1 MLASVQ
7 EKESRLTPNRLDSK
21 VKCLASSSATF
32 AQSRKYSTG
41 RRSPLTSKSAKRAM
55 ISHARS
61 IAYCS
66 IFANASGCQ
75 RLITRY
81 ESDSR
86 SMRIRDFSVAPLPL
100 IVSLLS
106 ATCARDIPLRRLI
119 RSHHIHLS
127 WWLIN
132 QSLFIPYTLN
142 LPFTRSDRFQFP
154 TPHSRYSF
162 FGQKAFQL
170 GI

>member
-1 MLASVQ
+1 M
-7 EKESRLTPNRLDSK
+7 RLTPRRFESR

-66 IFANASGCQ
+66 MLARASVRQ
-75 RLITRY
+75 PNTTKSI
-81 ESDSR
+81 SDLR

-100 IVSLLS
+100 AIQLLS
-106 ATCARDIPLRRLI
+106 NWVRMGTYRFGALSGATISTSLGGSSINPCSSLI
-119 RSHHIHLS
+119 R
-127 WWLIN
+127 
-132 QSLFIPYTLN
+132 
-142 LPFTRSDRFQFP
+142 
-154 TPHSRYSF
+154 
-162 FGQKAFQL
+162 
-170 GI
+170 

>member
-1 MLASVQ
+1 M
-7 EKESRLTPNRLDSK
+7 RLTPSRFESR

-41 RRSPLTSKSAKRAM
+41 KRSPLTSKSAKRAM
-55 ISHARS
+55 MSHARS

-66 IFANASGCQ
+66 MFARASADQ
-75 RLITRY
+75 QDTTKRIRDL
-81 ESDSR
+81 R

-100 IVSLLS
+100 AIQLLS
-106 ATCARDIPLRRLI
+106 NWVGDIPLRRLV

-142 LPFTRSDRFQFP
+142 LPFTRSDR
-154 TPHSRYSF
+154 
-162 FGQKAFQL
+162 L
-170 GI
+170 